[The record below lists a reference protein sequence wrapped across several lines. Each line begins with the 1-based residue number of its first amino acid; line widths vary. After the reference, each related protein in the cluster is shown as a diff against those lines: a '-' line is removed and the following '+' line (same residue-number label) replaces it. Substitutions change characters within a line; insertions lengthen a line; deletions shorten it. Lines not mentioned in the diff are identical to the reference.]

1 MRMRYALGIALLV
14 ALWTIFPSNSISTVQ
29 ASPVQNGYTSHVVG
43 LGETLYSIARMYGV
57 SPQAIAAENG
67 LVNPNFI
74 YAGQRLTIPGSFG
87 PGYSR
92 PPAPQPGAGGGLH
105 QVMLGETL
113 YSIAA
118 RYGTTVSALLA
129 ANGLANPDYIYAG
142 QQLRIPGGA
151 PSWPQQGPGPGSQP
165 TCGGQHFVKPGETL
179 SGIAWHYGSSVN
191 ALALA
196 NSLRFPYIIYAGQ
209 SLHVPCDG
217 GGPRHAPPAPK
228 PGHSAPK
235 PAPAKPAPAKPRL
248 QPAACPR
255 EIQIVS
261 PKMNEH
267 ISGTTQII
275 GTASIPDFQFYKLEY
290 AMGSNPLD
298 SAYASIGEVH
308 RTAVTDSIL
317 ATWYTGNMPA
327 GSYSL
332 RLTAVDNRGQA
343 LRPCDVRIHIDR

>member
-1 MRMRYALGIALLV
+1 MRTRYAFGIALLV
-14 ALWTIFPSNSISTVQ
+14 ALWTIFPSRSIATVE
-29 ASPVQNGYTSHVVG
+29 ASPVQNGYTTHVVAM
-43 LGETLYSIARMYGV
+43 GETLYSIARMYGV

-67 LVNPNFI
+67 LVNPNYI
-74 YAGQRLTIPGSFG
+74 YAGQSLVIPGSYG
-87 PGYSR
+87 PGYNR
-92 PPAPQPGAGGGLH
+92 PPAQQPGAGGGLH
-105 QVMLGETL
+105 RVMLGETL

-118 RYGTTVSALLA
+118 QYGTTVSALLA
-129 ANGLANPDYIYAG
+129 ANDLANPNYIYAG

-151 PSWPQQGPGPGSQP
+151 PSGPWQGPGSGSKPG
-165 TCGGQHFVKPGETL
+165 CGGHHLVKPGETL
-179 SGIAWHYGSSVN
+179 SGIAWYYGTGVN
-191 ALALA
+191 ALAQA

-209 SLHVPCDG
+209 SLHVPCG
-217 GGPRHAPPAPK
+217 GGPWHDAPPPHK
-228 PGHSAPK
+228 PGHPAPK
-235 PAPAKPAPAKPRL
+235 PAPSKPRL

-255 EIQIVS
+255 EIQIVL

-275 GTASIPDFQFYKLEY
+275 GTASIPDFQFYKVEY